1 MILQRGWPLANVYVQ
16 RCRPLANEVLLEKG
30 KTKGRLADAVVSWK
44 SAGGN
49 GVPAGLVN
57 DGHHLQ
63 CVEHAVYALPIRYV
77 EDSHLLWSRR
87 A

>member
-1 MILQRGWPLANVYVQ
+1 MQMCIQRGGPLAS
-16 RCRPLANEVLLEKG
+16 EVLLEKG

-57 DGHHLQ
+57 DGPHLQ

>member
-1 MILQRGWPLANVYVQ
+1 MCIQRGGPLAS
-16 RCRPLANEVLLEKG
+16 EVLLEKG

-57 DGHHLQ
+57 DGHHLL
-63 CVEHAVYALPIRYV
+63 CVEQLSMLYMLCRS
-77 EDSHLLWSRR
+77 DTRR
-87 A
+87 TLTCYGAEELEELSW